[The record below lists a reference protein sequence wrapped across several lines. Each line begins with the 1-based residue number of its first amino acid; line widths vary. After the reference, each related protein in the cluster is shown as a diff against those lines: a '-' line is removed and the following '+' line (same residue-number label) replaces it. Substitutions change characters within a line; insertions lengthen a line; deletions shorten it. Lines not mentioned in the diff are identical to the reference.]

1 MWWPELTVDVVQGDL
16 QQLSKEGKKDRLA
29 TNLSTESVSSSM
41 KDETEEYEWKI
52 RPSQVEEKSKYSQF
66 DSVLNRMKTIK
77 KKIDRFRCNMSITA
91 FHAVHVKASQGSN
104 DWDKYV
110 SPLNY
115 CDSSTEQMDCPP
127 PSAANTVEEY
137 RQNLKAMGT
146 TVCVP
151 VTNLLLQHVREVQS
165 TNEYFYQDVKD
176 IQRDTISVNGEKLI
190 GSEVGYDKIVIAIA
204 KWIKSTVD
212 VEEVAKTSLS
222 VANRTFSGG
231 IAFDNV
237 MATFNADQ
245 LVLVVPISAEA
256 DPLDIT
262 IVDKAD
268 GPSIL
273 VRAHTKYRLE
283 TADTSEPLAVVNA
296 CMLAELC
303 VEEMFESRAFVFL
316 ESTYS

>member
-1 MWWPELTVDVVQGDL
+1 M
-16 QQLSKEGKKDRLA
+16 
-29 TNLSTESVSSSM
+29 
-41 KDETEEYEWKI
+41 Y
-52 RPSQVEEKSKYSQF
+52 
-66 DSVLNRMKTIK
+66 
-77 KKIDRFRCNMSITA
+77 
-91 FHAVHVKASQGSN
+91 
-104 DWDKYV
+104 
-110 SPLNY
+110 
-115 CDSSTEQMDCPP
+115 
-127 PSAANTVEEY
+127 
-137 RQNLKAMGT
+137 LKGIGT

-151 VTNLLLQHVREVQS
+151 VTNLLLQHIREVQS
-165 TNEYFYQDVKD
+165 TNEYFSQDVKD
-176 IQRDTISVNGEKLI
+176 IQRDTLSVNGEKLI

-212 VEEVAKTSLS
+212 VEEIAKTALS

-237 MATFNADQ
+237 MATFNADP

-256 DPLDIT
+256 EPLDIT
-262 IVDKAD
+262 VVDKAD

-283 TADTSEPLAVVNA
+283 TAETSESLAIVNA

-316 ESTYS
+316 ESMFS